1 MEAERERK
9 NKEWRLFR
17 EEFMNDKLFQV
28 KTEEGK
34 EVERQRRRRPRK
46 KEEAQKKTS
55 FCRLRKMNADNE
67 KGMRAL

>member
-1 MEAERERK
+1 MKKRARVEAERERK

-34 EVERQRRRRPRK
+34 EVERQRRRRLRR
-46 KEEAQKKTS
+46 KEEAQK
-55 FCRLRKMNADNE
+55 RLPSADYE
-67 KGMRAL
+67 K